1 MGGPETASGLQGN
14 GVLRLSWVPPS
25 QVVGEQRLGAGSA
38 CRKHSPLNCHW
49 RHLGSTPPHP
59 GPLVLIL
66 GLESSCFCLKSHC
79 LLVCGLY
86 SHTQIRLPA
95 PSFDNCVLLGKFFNF
110 QVHCEDNMSQRT
122 QHCLAQIKLIGNG
135 SCYWGAFAW
144 NTGKEALSWK
154 PRPSGSE
161 VRPAKSSG
169 SGIKNSSPGLGL
181 VAQAPSI
188 LGGQGGRMA

>member
-122 QHCLAQIKLIGNG
+122 LNT
-135 SCYWGAFAW
+135 AW
-144 NTGKEALSWK
+144 HRLSSLEMGVVTGGRLPGTQGKRL
-154 PRPSGSE
+154 
-161 VRPAKSSG
+161 
-169 SGIKNSSPGLGL
+169 SPGNLDP
-181 VAQAPSI
+181 V
-188 LGGQGGRMA
+188 GQK